1 MGISRR
7 KNRKIIKKRTKRKNH
22 NGGKPSLITKK
33 TLPEVDQPFLPKEEL
48 DKKVLK
54 DTLDKKLQQELVVNP
69 GIITDLKVL
78 KNGLKESKQLIE
90 ELYRKFSPI
99 QFNED
104 NVIAQYICSG
114 TEYAT
119 DSSCEGLR
127 YLEQQHC
134 SNKKNI
140 IGELAC
146 ANLDVIINNVCNK
159 IDVRNNL
166 CKNVKKKEMPGL
178 NNIIKDIKDKGN
190 YLSKLKDS
198 KMAELQ
204 KMKDSKMAELQK
216 LKVSKLEKLQ
226 KDLKSNKK
234 T

>member
-7 KNRKIIKKRTKRKNH
+7 KHKQIKKRTKRKVRY
-22 NGGKPSLITKK
+22 GGKISTPLVSSLEKK
-33 TLPEVDQPFLPKEEL
+33 SILPQEQL
-48 DKKVLK
+48 DKKQLK
-54 DTLDKKLQQELVVNP
+54 DKLDDKLQQELITQP

-78 KNGLKESKQLIE
+78 KSGLKECKDLIE
-90 ELYRKFSPI
+90 ELYHKFSPI

-166 CKNVKKKEMPGL
+166 CKDVKKIDVQKDF
-178 NNIIKDIKDKGN
+178 IKNLKNKGT
-190 YLSKLKDS
+190 YLSKLGDAKFQELRQKSQKAKQLIES
-198 KMAELQ
+198 KF
-204 KMKDSKMAELQK
+204 
-216 LKVSKLEKLQ
+216 
-226 KDLKSNKK
+226 KK
-234 T
+234 EQIKNN